1 MMGLFETW
9 AGVAELEG
17 PAPWGGGEIAFLKRN
32 RIAPRLS
39 YPECYRRGFFYVKR
53 RAAGQRGS
61 GAAGQRGSGI
71 ALTNNITNFVQ
82 HVETRMRR
90 ITGLHVLRTVLAELS
105 LSKQAHDQ
113 WELDLVYLKSI

>member
-9 AGVAELEG
+9 AEVVELEG

-39 YPECYRRGFFYVKR
+39 YLECYRRGFFYVKR

-61 GAAGQRGSGI
+61 GV

-90 ITGLHVLRTVLAELS
+90 ITGLPVCGPCLLNS
-105 LSKQAHDQ
+105 LCQSKP
-113 WELDLVYLKSI
+113 

>member
-53 RAAGQRGS
+53 RGSRAMEGS
-61 GAAGQRGSGI
+61 GAMGQRSG
-71 ALTNNITNFVQ
+71 Q
-82 HVETRMRR
+82 
-90 ITGLHVLRTVLAELS
+90 LS
-105 LSKQAHDQ
+105 IIN
-113 WELDLVYLKSI
+113 V

>member
-1 MMGLFETW
+1 M
-9 AGVAELEG
+9 
-17 PAPWGGGEIAFLKRN
+17 
-32 RIAPRLS
+32 
-39 YPECYRRGFFYVKR
+39 KR

-61 GAAGQRGSGI
+61 GAAGQRGSGV

-113 WELDLVYLKSI
+113 WELDLDYLKI

>member
-9 AGVAELEG
+9 AEVVELEG

-61 GAAGQRGSGI
+61 GAAGQQGSGAAGQRGSGV

-82 HVETRMRR
+82 HVETRMQRT
-90 ITGLHVLRTVLAELS
+90 TGLPV
-105 LSKQAHDQ
+105 
-113 WELDLVYLKSI
+113 WGP